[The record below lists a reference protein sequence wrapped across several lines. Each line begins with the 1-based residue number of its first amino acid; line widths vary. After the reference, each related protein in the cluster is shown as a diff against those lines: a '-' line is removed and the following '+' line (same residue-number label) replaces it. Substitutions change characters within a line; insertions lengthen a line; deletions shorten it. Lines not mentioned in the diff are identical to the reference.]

1 MIYEEQID
9 NNNSNNKNLEGTN
22 WHKIKPINKNMKCN
36 CIEHSN
42 EKADMVTVNKNAK
55 LKYVLSIRNLL

>member
-1 MIYEEQID
+1 
-9 NNNSNNKNLEGTN
+9 
-22 WHKIKPINKNMKCN
+22 MKCN

-55 LKYVLSIRNLL
+55 LKVKYL